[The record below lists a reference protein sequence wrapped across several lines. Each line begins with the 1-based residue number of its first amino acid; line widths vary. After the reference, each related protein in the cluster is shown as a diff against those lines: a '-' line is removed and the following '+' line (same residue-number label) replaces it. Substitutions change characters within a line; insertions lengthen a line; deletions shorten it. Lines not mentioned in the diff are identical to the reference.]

1 MPLSAIYVDAM
12 IKMVISKR
20 FILMLLSCQVK
31 DVGKSDELT
40 VGKGLAWF
48 SMKPEYR
55 FVATGY
61 FSTFNLSDT
70 GR

>member
-1 MPLSAIYVDAM
+1 
-12 IKMVISKR
+12 
-20 FILMLLSCQVK
+20 MLLSCQVK